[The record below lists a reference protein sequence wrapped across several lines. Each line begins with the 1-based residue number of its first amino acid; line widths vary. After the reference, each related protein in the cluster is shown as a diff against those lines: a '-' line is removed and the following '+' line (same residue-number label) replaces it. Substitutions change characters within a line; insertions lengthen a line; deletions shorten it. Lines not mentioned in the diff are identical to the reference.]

1 MASRLFQH
9 ALPEPISARRF
20 DGPCNGSKRSSTFP
34 LSPDFSAWPHIGRT
48 AASIDRPIRKSILD
62 SNYHEGAETP
72 FVLDERT
79 GDRIIRKT
87 AD

>member
-1 MASRLFQH
+1 M
-9 ALPEPISARRF
+9 SARRF
-20 DGPCNGSKRSSTFP
+20 HRPCNGSKRSSTFA
-34 LSPDFSAWPHIGRT
+34 LSPDFSASLHIGRT
-48 AASIDRPIRKSILD
+48 GASIDRPIRQTISHSKYPD
-62 SNYHEGAETP
+62 SAETP

>member
-1 MASRLFQH
+1 MASRSLQL
-9 ALPEPISARRF
+9 ALPEPMSARRF
-20 DGPCNGSKRSSTFP
+20 DGPCNGSKRSSTFL
-34 LSPDFSAWPHIGRT
+34 LSPDFSALPHIGRT
-48 AASIDRPIRKSILD
+48 AAIDRPIRQTISHSKYPD
-62 SNYHEGAETP
+62 SAETP

>member
-1 MASRLFQH
+1 MATRSLQL
-9 ALPEPISARRF
+9 ALPEPTAQRF

-34 LSPDFSAWPHIGRT
+34 LSPDFLALPHIRRT
-48 AASIDRPIRKSILD
+48 AAGIDRPIRKTISHSKYPD
-62 SNYHEGAETP
+62 RAETP
-72 FVLDERT
+72 FVPGERT

>member
-1 MASRLFQH
+1 MSV
-9 ALPEPISARRF
+9 RRF

-34 LSPDFSAWPHIGRT
+34 LSLDFSALPHIGRT
-48 AASIDRPIRKSILD
+48 AVSIDRLIRKTISHSKYPD
-62 SNYHEGAETP
+62 GAETP
-72 FVLDERT
+72 FVPGERT